1 MQRCARCGA
10 DRPRG
15 SARACAACGAPA
27 PTAPDAE
34 APPIGRGRTEVG
46 AFVPPP
52 GVGVGAA
59 ARVPP
64 PSESA
69 VLAVLT
75 RPSRRSPL
83 EQGARALGGVVL
95 ALGLALASLLGLD
108 ALARGGQLAAP
119 SESLARWL
127 GLSTA
132 SVTRGVVLA
141 LVLVGSLVAGYLGPR
156 LAGGRR

>member
-1 MQRCARCGA
+1 
-10 DRPRG
+10 
-15 SARACAACGAPA
+15 
-27 PTAPDAE
+27 
-34 APPIGRGRTEVG
+34 
-46 AFVPPP
+46 
-52 GVGVGAA
+52 
-59 ARVPP
+59 
-64 PSESA
+64 
-69 VLAVLT
+69 
-75 RPSRRSPL
+75 
-83 EQGARALGGVVL
+83 VL